1 MLITKSRPETATIY
15 QFPPKLRTTTDGQS
29 APTAPASDAARRGV
43 SIEFGSSRYHDA
55 AIQEERA
62 RKP

>member
-1 MLITKSRPETATIY
+1 MITSTRPETATIY
-15 QFPPKLRTTTDGQS
+15 QFPQRSRGKAVGPS
-29 APTAPASDAARRGV
+29 EPTVAASDATRRGV
-43 SIEFGSSRYHDA
+43 NIEFGSSRYHDA

>member
-1 MLITKSRPETATIY
+1 MISTPRPETATIHP
-15 QFPPKLRTTTDGQS
+15 FPQRPRGKAVGAS
-29 APTAPASDAARRGV
+29 EPTAAASDAARRGLN
-43 SIEFGSSRYHDA
+43 IEFGSSRYHDA

>member
-1 MLITKSRPETATIY
+1 MITSNRPETATIY
-15 QFPPKLRTTTDGQS
+15 QFPQKHRGKAGEAS
-29 APTAPASDAARRGV
+29 EHSVAASDATRRGAN
-43 SIEFGSSRYHDA
+43 IEFGSSRYHDA

>member
-1 MLITKSRPETATIY
+1 MISTSIRPETATIY
-15 QFPPKLRTTTDGQS
+15 QFPPRSREQPRGASEPAT
-29 APTAPASDAARRGV
+29 PASDASRRGV
-43 SIEFGSSRYHDA
+43 NIEFGSSRYHDA